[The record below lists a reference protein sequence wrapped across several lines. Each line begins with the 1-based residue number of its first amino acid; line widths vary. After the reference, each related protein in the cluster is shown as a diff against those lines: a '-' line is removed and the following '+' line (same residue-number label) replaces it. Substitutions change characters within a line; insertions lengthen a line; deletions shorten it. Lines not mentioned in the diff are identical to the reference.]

1 MSVWFNRL
9 LFGLNAIGGALI
21 CLMAVMVNG
30 DVVGRAAFNHPLNAI
45 PELVSMFIV
54 VVVFL
59 QLPYC
64 VHLQQITRSDAVLMR
79 LKNRRPRLAHALDA
93 LYHLTGALLF
103 FTIAWFAGELTI
115 ASWASNEYVGSQGI
129 SDFAAWPVK
138 ACVTVGAGIT
148 AVEYTRQAVSHAFA
162 ARSRDA
168 AARLAVGGGGLE
180 L

>member
-1 MSVWFNRL
+1 MNLLFNRL
-9 LFGLNAIGGALI
+9 LSGMNAIGGALI
-21 CLMAVMVNG
+21 CLMAVLVNG
-30 DVVGRAAFNHPLNAI
+30 DVLGRAAFNHPLNAI

-54 VVVFL
+54 AVVFL

-79 LKNRRPRLAHALDA
+79 LKRRSPRVAHALDS
-93 LYHLTGALLF
+93 LYHLTGAALF
-103 FTIAWFAGELTI
+103 CTIAWFAGELAL

-129 SDFAAWPVK
+129 SDFAAWPIK
-138 ACVTVGAGIT
+138 ACVCVGAGIT
-148 AVEYTRQAVSHAFA
+148 AIEYARQAALHGMA
-162 ARSRDA
+162 ARSREA